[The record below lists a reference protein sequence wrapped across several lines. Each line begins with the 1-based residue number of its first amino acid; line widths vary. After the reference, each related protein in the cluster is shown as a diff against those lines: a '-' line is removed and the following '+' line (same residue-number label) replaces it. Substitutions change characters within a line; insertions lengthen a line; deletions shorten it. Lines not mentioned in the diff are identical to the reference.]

1 MKFDHQRA
9 IYLQIVDWVKIKI
22 VTSQWS
28 IGKQVPS
35 VRVLSVE
42 LGVTPNTV
50 QRAYRVLEEG
60 DLLMSKRGKGN
71 FVTDDEH
78 LLEKLRKQLANHH
91 VSLFFKEMQELD
103 YSDDQIYEEVTL
115 FINEKERG
123 EENE

>member
-22 VTSQWS
+22 VTSQWAS
-28 IGKQVPS
+28 GNQVPS

-71 FVTDDEH
+71 FVTDDDN

-91 VSLFFKEMQELD
+91 VSSFFKDMQELD
-103 YSDDQIYEEVTL
+103 YSNKQIYEEVTS
-115 FINEKERG
+115 FMNEKERG
-123 EENE
+123 EEDE